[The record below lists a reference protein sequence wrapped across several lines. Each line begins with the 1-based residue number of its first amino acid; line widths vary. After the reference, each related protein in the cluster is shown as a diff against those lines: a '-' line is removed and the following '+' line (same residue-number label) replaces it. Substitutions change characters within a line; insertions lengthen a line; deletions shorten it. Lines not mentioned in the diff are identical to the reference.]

1 MHIWYAKRIDIKKTS
16 FITNSIIMLEVLIL
30 SLVQG
35 ITEFIPVSS
44 SSHLIVISKLIEFN
58 EQSLSLDV
66 SLHIGS
72 FIAVLTYFYKEIFN
86 FIDNRELL
94 IKILISSFPVMIIGF
109 LLVQT
114 NLINEIRNLKVIGW
128 TTIIFGILLF
138 ISDRFNLNKNIEK
151 NFSFKTAL
159 IIGFF
164 QVFSLIPGVSRSG
177 ITITAARLLN
187 FNRIDSAKIS
197 FLLSV
202 PTLAAVSIFGI
213 KNIISSNSIIF
224 SVQNITS
231 IFLSF
236 IFSFITIKYFLR
248 YIKNFNLN
256 LFVYY
261 RVLLGS
267 FLVGLAYL

>member
-16 FITNSIIMLEVLIL
+16 FITNSIKMLEILIL

-94 IKILISSFPVMIIGF
+94 IKIVISSFPVMIIGF

-164 QVFSLIPGVSRSG
+164 QVFSLVPGVSRSG

-213 KNIISSNSIIF
+213 KNIVSSDSIIF

-236 IFSFITIKYFLR
+236 LFSFITIKYFLR

>member
-1 MHIWYAKRIDIKKTS
+1 MHIWYAKHIDIKKTS
-16 FITNSIIMLEVLIL
+16 FITKSIIMLEVLIL

-44 SSHLIVISKLIEFN
+44 SSHLIVISKLFEFN

-94 IKILISSFPVMIIGF
+94 IKILISSLPVMIIGF

-213 KNIISSNSIIF
+213 KNIVSSDSIIF

-236 IFSFITIKYFLR
+236 LFSFITIKYFLR

>member
-16 FITNSIIMLEVLIL
+16 FITNSIKMLEILIL

-94 IKILISSFPVMIIGF
+94 IKIVISSFPVMIIGF

-213 KNIISSNSIIF
+213 KNIVSSGSIIF

>member
-16 FITNSIIMLEVLIL
+16 FITNSIKMLEILIL

-138 ISDRFNLNKNIEK
+138 ISDRFNLNKNIQK

-224 SVQNITS
+224 SIQNITS

-256 LFVYY
+256 LFVFY

>member
-16 FITNSIIMLEVLIL
+16 FITNSIKMLEILIL

-114 NLINEIRNLKVIGW
+114 NLIYEIRNLKVIGW

-164 QVFSLIPGVSRSG
+164 QVFSLVPGVSRSG

-213 KNIISSNSIIF
+213 KNIVSSNSIIF